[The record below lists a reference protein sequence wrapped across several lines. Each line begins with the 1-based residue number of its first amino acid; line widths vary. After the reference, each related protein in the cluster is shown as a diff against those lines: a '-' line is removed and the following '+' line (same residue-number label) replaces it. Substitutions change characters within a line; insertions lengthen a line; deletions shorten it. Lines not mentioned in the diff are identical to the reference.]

1 MTLFSHRTRTA
12 PAVIAQARTARR
24 LHSRRGMSLIEVMV
38 AMTLLA
44 VVLSSLAF
52 LAGQA
57 SLRSRKAATG
67 TYRAAL
73 ASELASRFSSMPY
86 DSLATYLRTD
96 TVAAGGGY
104 YIRRVV
110 LANVAGSMVTKQLLI
125 TVVPTASRAD
135 SVVAYVY
142 RARPSLE
149 NALNTTP

>member
-1 MTLFSHRTRTA
+1 MSFLSRRM
-12 PAVIAQARTARR
+12 RTARR
-24 LHSRRGMSLIEVMV
+24 HRPRRGMSLVEVMV

-73 ASELASRFSSMPY
+73 ANELASRFSSLPY
-86 DSLATYLRTD
+86 DSVAIYLRTD
-96 TVAAGGGY
+96 TVAAGGTS
-104 YIRRVV
+104 YIRRVA
-110 LANVAGSMVTKQLLI
+110 LSDVAGSLVTKQIKI
-125 TVVPTASRAD
+125 TVIPLANRAD
-135 SVVAYVY
+135 SVNAFVY

-149 NALNTTP
+149 NVLNTQ

>member
-1 MTLFSHRTRTA
+1 MPLLSRRTRRATR
-12 PAVIAQARTARR
+12 P
-24 LHSRRGMSLIEVMV
+24 RRGMSLVEVMV

-57 SLRSRKAATG
+57 SIRSRKAATG

-86 DSLATYLRTD
+86 DSISIYLRTD
-96 TVAAGGGY
+96 TVSAGNST
-104 YIRRVV
+104 YIRRIALSDVT
-110 LANVAGSMVTKQLLI
+110 GSAVTKKITI
-125 TVVPTASRAD
+125 TVIPSASRTD
-135 SVVAYVY
+135 SVQAFVY

-149 NALNTTP
+149 NVLNTP